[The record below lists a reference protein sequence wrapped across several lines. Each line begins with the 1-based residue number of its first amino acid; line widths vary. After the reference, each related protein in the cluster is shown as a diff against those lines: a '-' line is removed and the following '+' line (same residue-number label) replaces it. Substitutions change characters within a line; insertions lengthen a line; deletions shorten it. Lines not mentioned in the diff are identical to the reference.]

1 METQN
6 TEQTVSMVVTS
17 GTVGG
22 YGPLSGTWRI
32 GGVGEREK
40 AWLLGEVSAA
50 LARDGVD
57 YAVEV
62 EFFHADGRAI
72 TDELPANGTWV
83 AVRV

>member
-6 TEQTVSMVVTS
+6 TQTANVAVTS

-22 YGPLSGTWRI
+22 YDPLAGTWRI
-32 GGVGEREK
+32 GGVGDREK
-40 AWLLGEVSAA
+40 AWLLGEVSAV
-50 LARDGVD
+50 LAREGVD
-57 YAVEV
+57 YALEV

-72 TDELPANGTWV
+72 TDELPASGTWV